1 MAEFIE
7 LKESRTD
14 PAYGCPPHERDIETH
29 ISHGVVNLD
38 KPSGPTSHQVDAWVR
53 DMLHAEKVGHGG
65 TLDPKVTGVLPLGI
79 NRATRVMQLLL
90 EAPKEYVCLMRVHRE
105 VDEDRIREVLGEFQ
119 GKIFQIPPLKSAVK
133 RELRVRTIYDVNIL
147 EIDGQDVLFRIACE
161 AGTYVRKY
169 CHDVGEALGTG
180 AHMAELR
187 RTRVGPFTE
196 EGLVTLHD
204 LKDAYQF
211 WVEDG
216 DERFLRECTL
226 PMEFAVSHLPRAVI
240 LDSAVDA
247 VCHGA
252 DLARGGIA
260 GLDDNIKK
268 GDTVAVMTLK
278 GELVAVGEALM
289 PSLDI
294 VAADSGLVIETDKVF
309 MKPGTY
315 PRMWRQSP

>member
-1 MAEFIE
+1 MANFIE
-7 LKESRTD
+7 LKEATTNPD
-14 PAYGCPPHERDIETH
+14 YGCPPAERDIETH
-29 ISHGVVNLD
+29 ISMGVVNLD
-38 KPSGPTSHQVDAWVR
+38 KPSGPTSHQVDSWVR
-53 DMLHAEKVGHGG
+53 DMLHVEKVGHGG

-79 NRATRVMQLLL
+79 DRATRVMQLLL

-105 VDEDRIREVLGEFQ
+105 VDEERIREVLEEFQ

-133 RELRVRTIYDVNIL
+133 RDLRVRTIYRVDIL
-147 EIDGQDVLFRIACE
+147 EVDGQDVLFRIACE

-169 CHDVGEALGTG
+169 CHDVGEALGAG

-187 RTRVGPFTE
+187 RTAVGPFTE

-216 DERFLRECTL
+216 DETFLRECIL
-226 PMEFAVSHLPRAVI
+226 PMEFAVGHLPRVVI

-247 VCHGA
+247 ICHGA

-260 GLDDNIKK
+260 GLDDNIAR
-268 GDTVAVMTLK
+268 GGTVAIMTLK
-278 GELVAVGEALM
+278 GELVGVGEASM
-289 PSLDI
+289 SALDI
-294 VAADSGLVIETDKVF
+294 AAADGGLVIETRKVF
-309 MKPGTY
+309 MEPGTY
-315 PRMWRQSP
+315 PRMWR